1 MSSLFKDWSLSASIA
16 GFIAVLISYSG
27 PLIIYFQAAQVAG
40 ISNAMTISWVWAIS
54 MGAAISGIFL
64 SWRYKVPIV
73 TAWSAPGTVLLIALF
88 PDIGLGEVVGAYLIT
103 GIFFIVLGVSGYFD
117 KLLRWIPQ
125 SLAAGVMA
133 GILFQFGVKLF
144 QASEVAP
151 IIVFSMLAAY
161 LLSKKI
167 APRYSILWVLFAGLI
182 VCFSLGEIN
191 FKELDFSVGIP
202 QFIAPEFTVNGML
215 NLAIPLII
223 VTLSGQFLPGMMM
236 IRVSGYHTPAGPILI
251 VSGIASVVVAFFGGI
266 SIALASI
273 TAALCMSK
281 ESHSQPDKRYVAGI
295 SNGVFYLLGAVFSGG
310 IVTLFSVFPEAMI
323 AALAGLALLSAIGT
337 NLSLAMKN
345 ESERD
350 AALIAFLVTISGIS
364 FWQIS
369 SVLWGSVIGIVA
381 HLFLSNRGG
390 EAQKLAI
397 NAVK

>member
-1 MSSLFKDWSLSASIA
+1 
-16 GFIAVLISYSG
+16 
-27 PLIIYFQAAQVAG
+27 
-40 ISNAMTISWVWAIS
+40 
-54 MGAAISGIFL
+54 
-64 SWRYKVPIV
+64 
-73 TAWSAPGTVLLIALF
+73 
-88 PDIGLGEVVGAYLIT
+88 
-103 GIFFIVLGVSGYFD
+103 
-117 KLLRWIPQ
+117 
-125 SLAAGVMA
+125 
-133 GILFQFGVKLF
+133 
-144 QASEVAP
+144 
-151 IIVFSMLAAY
+151 
-161 LLSKKI
+161 
-167 APRYSILWVLFAGLI
+167 
-182 VCFSLGEIN
+182 
-191 FKELDFSVGIP
+191 
-202 QFIAPEFTVNGML
+202 ML